1 MSARGLQDDV
11 QEFAALLRR
20 LKERTDRSYGSLARR
35 LNMNTS
41 TLHRY
46 CAGDAVPVDFA
57 PAERF
62 AALCGASAEERLD
75 LHRLWLAAVAA
86 RQRPR
91 AGEAADAAAGTATA
105 TATEAAA
112 GGGSGA
118 GATDDVTATA
128 TADLAPAADGDT
140 SATADGVNAATAA
153 ADCGTVVGST
163 AGVGVGGQVSAATDS
178 RATAGGAANGS
189 MADAAAGDGA
199 AGELSTAADSHAM
212 ADSPANG
219 SMAEA
224 AAGDGAAG
232 ELSTATDSHAMADS
246 PANGSMADAAAGD
259 DAAGELSTAADSHA
273 VVGGAAG
280 DVSVARGVG
289 VGGDVSASVESE
301 GDALLAGRGAAPP
314 PPWYRRRRV
323 AMAAAAAVALLATL
337 GSLSALP
344 SGLSASDEVAQAPD
358 PSSRTTTTASGS
370 PRHSPSRS
378 PSPSATSG
386 SPAPKGTRNSPSA
399 SVTDGGAATKGT
411 GKSGQQGTATGTPLT
426 WTVNS
431 HVWNAGCGHD
441 YLIDKPPAQV
451 PPPPTAQDAANWA
464 GTLGAIHGRQTMVQI
479 SVQGRNSTAVVLED
493 LRVRVVSRGTPAK
506 GNSYAMDQGCGG
518 ALTPRYFSVDL
529 DKDRPIAHSQ
539 SGNDGENVIPAVRM
553 PYRVSS
559 EDPEVL
565 LVTAETE
572 GCDCSWYLELDW
584 SSQGRTGTVRVDD
597 DGRPFRTS
605 AIKGLPRYWYGTNT
619 AGERAW
625 VDYDS

>member
-1 MSARGLQDDV
+1 MSAPEPQDDV

-62 AALCGASAEERLD
+62 AALCGASAEERMD
-75 LHRLWLAAVAA
+75 LHRLWLSAVAA

-91 AGEAADAAAGTATA
+91 AGEAAGAPGQEEAALPGASADAAAGTIAA
-105 TATEAAA
+105 TATEAAV

-118 GATDDVTATA
+118 GTTDGTTATA
-128 TADLAPAADGDT
+128 AAAPAADGGA
-140 SATADGVNAATAA
+140 SATADEVNPATAAAGGGAVDGSSASGGAVDRSAASGHAADKGNAATA
-153 ADCGTVVGST
+153 S
-163 AGVGVGGQVSAATDS
+163 
-178 RATAGGAANGS
+178 
-189 MADAAAGDGA
+189 DAA
-199 AGELSTAADSHAM
+199 S
-212 ADSPANG
+212 G
-219 SMAEA
+219 S
-224 AAGDGAAG
+224 
-232 ELSTATDSHAMADS
+232 
-246 PANGSMADAAAGD
+246 
-259 DAAGELSTAADSHA
+259 
-273 VVGGAAG
+273 
-280 DVSVARGVG
+280 
-289 VGGDVSASVESE
+289 VGGDVSASAGSAPSVRAADEVSAATASGAAGGDVGASDEGE
-301 GDALLAGRGAAPP
+301 GDALVAGRGAAPP
-314 PPWYRRRRV
+314 RPWYRRRRV
-323 AMAAAAAVALLATL
+323 VMTAAAAVALLATL

-344 SGLSASDEVAQAPD
+344 SRRSASDEVAQAPD
-358 PSSRTTTTASGS
+358 PSSPTTATASGS
-370 PRHSPSRS
+370 PGHSPSKS

-386 SPAPKGTRNSPSA
+386 SPSSRGTRNSPSA
-399 SVTDGGAATKGT
+399 SATDGGAATKGT
-411 GKSGQQGTATGTPLT
+411 GKAGQQGTATGTPLT

-431 HVWNAGCGHD
+431 HIWNAGCGHD
-441 YLIDKPPAQV
+441 YVIDKPPAQV

-572 GCDCSWYLELDW
+572 GCDCGWYLELDW

-597 DGRPFRTS
+597 NGRPFRTT